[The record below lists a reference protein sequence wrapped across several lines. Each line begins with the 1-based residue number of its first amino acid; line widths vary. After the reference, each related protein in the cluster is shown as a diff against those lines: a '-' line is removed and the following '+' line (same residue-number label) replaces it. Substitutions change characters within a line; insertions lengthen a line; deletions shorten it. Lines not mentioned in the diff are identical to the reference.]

1 MQTHL
6 KENAQFEFKAVEK
19 FCTGMGLDFGCGTNR
34 FSPTVLSIDYYPHK
48 DADIVWQILDRQL
61 PFVDNVFDFV
71 FSSHVIEDFHP
82 DKIQYVYDEL
92 LRIVKPGGYFCI
104 LGPAMDGVRYPLWD
118 ELFTSEDAE
127 VVAGNR
133 RVGELKGNPSH
144 LVNWDLELCHKIKA
158 NSKYPSEVVQENTL
172 PDNQM
177 TIDFVI
183 KKL

>member
-6 KENAQFEFKAVEK
+6 KENAQFEFKAVEQW
-19 FCTGMGLDFGCGTNR
+19 CRGLGADFGCGTNR

-48 DADIVWQILDRQL
+48 DADIVWQILDNPL

-82 DKIQYVYDEL
+82 DKIQYVFDEL
-92 LRIVKPGGYFCI
+92 LRIIKPGGYFCI

-118 ELFTSEDAE
+118 ETFSPQDAE
-127 VVAGNR
+127 VIAGKR

-144 LVNWDLELCHKIKA
+144 LVNWDLELCHKIQSE
-158 NSKYPSEVVQENTL
+158 SKYLSEVVQENTL